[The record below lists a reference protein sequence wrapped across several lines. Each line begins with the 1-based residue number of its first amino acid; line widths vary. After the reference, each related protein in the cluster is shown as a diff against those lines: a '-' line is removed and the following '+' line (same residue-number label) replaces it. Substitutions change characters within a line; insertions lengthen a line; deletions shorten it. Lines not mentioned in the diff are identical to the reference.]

1 MKASVKIFLITG
13 LLFTAV
19 SVVLPQQI
27 TVNLSAPGVWVTG
40 KANQVDIKIGGA
52 AGTGPCRLVQS
63 FPSGFDIRPLEV
75 AGGDLFFGN
84 NTLNIVWSIF
94 PPGASVT
101 ISYEA
106 VPEKST
112 AGEIDVEGDFYFI
125 TRLNNRSIAKLPQMK
140 VIVSGAAAGSDQ
152 AAVREA
158 KMNPAGAERSAV
170 TEVSGRPVF
179 RVQVLSSSARMSD
192 DQLMKRLGVSF
203 NEKVTINEAGSI
215 FRYQVGACSD
225 YSCALLLLEKFSKA
239 GVQGAFIVAFLN
251 DRQITIEQARNS
263 GK

>member
-1 MKASVKIFLITG
+1 MKIFLITG

-19 SVVLPQQI
+19 SVVLPQQV
-27 TVNLSAPGVWVTG
+27 TVNLSTPGVWVAG

-52 AGTGPCRLVQS
+52 AGTGPCRMVQS
-63 FPSGFDIRPLEV
+63 FPAGFDIRPLEL
-75 AGGDLFFGN
+75 AGGDIFFEN
-84 NTLNIVWSIF
+84 NTLNIVWSLF
-94 PPGASVT
+94 PPGTSVT

-112 AGEIDVEGDFYFI
+112 AGEVDIEGDFYFI
-125 TRLNNRSIAKLPQMK
+125 TRLNSRSIAEMPPVNVM
-140 VIVSGAAAGSDQ
+140 VSVTPAGTGQATTQEARRDQ
-152 AAVREA
+152 AVREQA
-158 KMNPAGAERSAV
+158 TRA
-170 TEVSGRPVF
+170 EVSGGPVY
-179 RVQVLSSSARMSD
+179 RVQVLSSSSRMSD
-192 DQLMKRLGVSF
+192 DQLMKRLGVNF

-215 FRYQVGACSD
+215 FRYQVGECSD
-225 YSCALLLLEKFSKA
+225 YGCALLLLEKFSKA